1 MRSQL
6 DRDEQT
12 VTIAATLALFVLVLL
27 LGVAIFSLVEW
38 AADPSAGVQ
47 HAFSIGVLA
56 AAASIGLW
64 YLVRHRRR

>member
-1 MRSQL
+1 
-6 DRDEQT
+6 
-12 VTIAATLALFVLVLL
+12 LFVLVLL

-47 HAFSIGVLA
+47 QAFSIGVLA